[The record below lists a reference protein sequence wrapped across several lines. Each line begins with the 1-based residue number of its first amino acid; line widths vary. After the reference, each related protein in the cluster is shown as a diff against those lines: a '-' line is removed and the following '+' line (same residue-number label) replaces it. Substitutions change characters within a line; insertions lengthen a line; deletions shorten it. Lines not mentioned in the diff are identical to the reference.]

1 MSSSQPQQGHNQSSP
16 QAAGASAYT
25 PTPIRKSRSVT
36 GTHAA
41 IDPQSLP
48 QQSHT
53 PAPATPSAQAG
64 FDERETLPQE
74 PEIARPSSIQINL
87 DTFGASNQET
97 LEREQRAQAKL
108 AEFAP
113 LSAISYQT
121 PAPTHE
127 PAPQQSWES
136 AADDPWSTATAE
148 PSYDVDPYGSDYYSA
163 KGAHNDLYRKRRR
176 VLYLIVLIVLVSAWA
191 LAMLVQ
197 VGVERFVADPYGET
211 MTALFG
217 ADPNPETLAPPPPET
232 QVNIEKISAVA
243 SVSGV
248 TQLDKRVYVVQGT
261 LGNQGDS
268 SLSAALL
275 RVTLRQPLGAEVQ
288 WEQKAEFNCCQELN
302 PLGLN
307 KSERRDFIK
316 QLRAGEV
323 NQEGSLRL
331 SSGRRQSFSIAIKL
345 EDAIRLKRGETPR
358 ADVKVVF
365 AE

>member
-1 MSSSQPQQGHNQSSP
+1 
-16 QAAGASAYT
+16 
-25 PTPIRKSRSVT
+25 
-36 GTHAA
+36 
-41 IDPQSLP
+41 
-48 QQSHT
+48 
-53 PAPATPSAQAG
+53 
-64 FDERETLPQE
+64 
-74 PEIARPSSIQINL
+74 
-87 DTFGASNQET
+87 
-97 LEREQRAQAKL
+97 
-108 AEFAP
+108 
-113 LSAISYQT
+113 
-121 PAPTHE
+121 
-127 PAPQQSWES
+127 
-136 AADDPWSTATAE
+136 
-148 PSYDVDPYGSDYYSA
+148 
-163 KGAHNDLYRKRRR
+163 
-176 VLYLIVLIVLVSAWA
+176 
-191 LAMLVQ
+191 

-288 WEQKAEFNCCQELN
+288 WEQKVEFNCCQELN